1 MEKPRER
8 VLEVHLNILVPFHK
22 VYEEIHIFFLF
33 LCLLHILIAFY
44 LLDSVDFIYGLR
56 NNTEATSHWSE

>member
-8 VLEVHLNILVPFHK
+8 VLEVHLNILIPFHK
-22 VYEEIHIFFLF
+22 VYEEIHIFSLF